1 MPYIYQGFHCWA
13 ASQGKIARSERGR
26 QALASHVSGL
36 PLNQAAPK
44 AIDAG
49 LSGKHAAMLRLDE
62 PDLKNGAQVHVLG
75 GVKQRVLARFA
86 SKALGNSKRDG
97 RGMFVRKVLNRVLP
111 GLLLASLA
119 VGAQAAPRYESLTL
133 AGPGA
138 VVSYPLM
145 HMAQT
150 QALSQYTDKLEFRL
164 WQNPDQLRVLLA
176 KKEVDYSAAPSNLSA
191 LMFNKGQA
199 VKQLNISVWG
209 ILWLVSRDPA
219 VKSFSD
225 LAGQELLVPFQR
237 DLPAVLLD
245 TLLAKQAEP
254 GKEAVRL
261 RRTRDAQD
269 AIALMLT
276 GQGDQALLV
285 EPTASLLLWQA
296 EQKKVE
302 LHRGQSLEQAW
313 AEVFPSQ
320 QALPQAGVMANVTV
334 AHDTELNQAVERAY
348 AESARWCSQQP
359 QECAQMVHGY
369 LPQFPV
375 PAIQTAIEKTR
386 LDSRPA
392 SEIRPQLEALYQLLA
407 DQHPQAL
414 GGGLPAA
421 GFYGP

>member
-1 MPYIYQGFHCWA
+1 MPYSYQGFCRWA
-13 ASQGKIARSERGR
+13 APQAKNARSDRGQ
-26 QALASHVSGL
+26 QAIACHARGL
-36 PLNQAAPK
+36 TLNQAVPR

-49 LSGKHAAMLRLDE
+49 VSGKHAAMPRLDE
-62 PDLKNGAQVHVLG
+62 PDLKTGAQLHVFDA
-75 GVKQRVLARFA
+75 VKERVLARF
-86 SKALGNSKRDG
+86 SVTVLGISKRDG
-97 RGMFVRKVLNRVLP
+97 RGIVIRRTSGRVWA
-111 GLLLASLA
+111 GLLLALCVA
-119 VGAQAAPRYESLTL
+119 GAQAAPRYESLTL
-133 AGPGA
+133 AGPAA

-219 VKSFSD
+219 VKDFSD
-225 LAGQELLVPFQR
+225 LAGKELLVPFQR

-254 GKEAVRL
+254 GKDAVRL

-296 EQKKVE
+296 EQKKVA

-334 AHDTELNQAVERAY
+334 AQDTELNQAVERAY

-359 QECAQMVHGY
+359 QACAQMVHGY

>member
-1 MPYIYQGFHCWA
+1 MPYIYRWFCRWA
-13 ASQGKIARSERGR
+13 ASQGKRARSGRRLLATAKPASERSISQLVSQTRG
-26 QALASHVSGL
+26 ASLENELVFRAQGVLERDSR
-36 PLNQAAPK
+36 PLTRR
-44 AIDAG
+44 I
-49 LSGKHAAMLRLDE
+49 
-62 PDLKNGAQVHVLG
+62 
-75 GVKQRVLARFA
+75 
-86 SKALGNSKRDG
+86 ALGRAL
-97 RGMFVRKVLNRVLP
+97 F
-111 GLLLASLA
+111 SLFLVSSA
-119 VGAQAAPRYESLTL
+119 VSAQAAPRYEALTL

-145 HMAQT
+145 HMVQT

-176 KKEVDYSAAPSNLSA
+176 KNEVDYSAVPSNLSA
-191 LMFNKGQA
+191 LMFNKGQT

-225 LAGQELLVPFQR
+225 LAGKELLVPFQR

-245 TLLAKQAEP
+245 TLLAKQSEP

-313 AEVFPSQ
+313 AEVFPTQ

-334 AHDTELNQAVERAY
+334 AHNTELNQAVERAY

-359 QECAQMVHGY
+359 QECAQMVQQY

-392 SEIRPQLEALYQLLA
+392 SEIRSQLEALYQLLA

-421 GFYGP
+421 EFYGP

>member
-1 MPYIYQGFHCWA
+1 MPYSYQGFCRWA
-13 ASQGKIARSERGR
+13 APQAKNARSNRGQQTIACHAR
-26 QALASHVSGL
+26 GLA
-36 PLNQAAPK
+36 LNQAVPK
-44 AIDAG
+44 VIDAG
-49 LSGKHAAMLRLDE
+49 LSGKCAAMPRLDE
-62 PDLKNGAQVHVLG
+62 SDLKNGAQVHVFG
-75 GVKQRVLARFA
+75 AVKERVLARFSA
-86 SKALGNSKRDG
+86 TVLGIAKRDG
-97 RGMFVRKVLNRVLP
+97 RGIVIRRISGRVWA
-111 GLLLASLA
+111 GLLLALCVA
-119 VGAQAAPRYESLTL
+119 GVQAAPRYESLTL
-133 AGPGA
+133 AGPVA

-219 VKSFSD
+219 VKNFSD
-225 LAGQELLVPFQR
+225 LAGKELLMPFQR

-254 GKEAVRL
+254 GKDAVRL

-296 EQKKVE
+296 GQKKVA

-334 AHDTELNQAVERAY
+334 AQDTELNQAVERAY

-359 QECAQMVHGY
+359 QACAQMAHGY